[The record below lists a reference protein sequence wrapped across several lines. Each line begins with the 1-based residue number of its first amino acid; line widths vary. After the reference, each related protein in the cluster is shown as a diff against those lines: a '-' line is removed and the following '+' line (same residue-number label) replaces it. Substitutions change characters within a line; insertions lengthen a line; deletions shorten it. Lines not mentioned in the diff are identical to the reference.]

1 MHLIMSMISTVIPS
15 IGVRVNAPIY
25 AEIATVTA
33 VDVDAD
39 ASPIHYHI
47 ENTTF
52 FRPRSVGLLSL
63 KHYDGTYRSL
73 NEQILITYKLGLI
86 DSTATYEH
94 IKPQTFVSFSEH
106 TMCIFLQH

>member
-1 MHLIMSMISTVIPS
+1 M
-15 IGVRVNAPIY
+15 NAPIY

-33 VDVDAD
+33 VVVDAD

-63 KHYDGTYRSL
+63 KPYDGTYRSL
-73 NEQILITYKLGLI
+73 NELILIMYSFDLTYLKCT
-86 DSTATYEH
+86 SKHT
-94 IKPQTFVSFSEH
+94 KP
-106 TMCIFLQH
+106 

>member
-1 MHLIMSMISTVIPS
+1 MHLMMSIISNVSPS

-63 KHYDGTYRSL
+63 KPYDGTYRSL
-73 NEQILITYKLGLI
+73 NELILITYSFVLTYLT
-86 DSTATYEH
+86 STYELN
-94 IKPQTFVSFSEH
+94 KPLFPCS
-106 TMCIFLQH
+106 IL